1 MNNIFR
7 EQENRHW
14 IKNENV
20 YELHFRPYY
29 DDEIILKFIQDKEDS
44 SIFIY
49 VSDML
54 NVEHDEI
61 ITDSVEEAM
70 EEFEYMIEEH
80 LKGEIDY
87 YEEILRKFKEDS
99 VGDW

>member
-1 MNNIFR
+1 MSYIIR
-7 EQENRHW
+7 KQENRYW
-14 IKNENV
+14 INNENV
-20 YELHFRPYY
+20 YELHFEPFY
-29 DDEIILKFIQDKEDS
+29 DDEIILKFIQDKEDA
-44 SIFIY
+44 IVFIY

-61 ITDSVEEAM
+61 IADSVEDAM

-87 YEEILRKFKEDS
+87 YEELLRKFKEK
-99 VGDW
+99 

>member
-1 MNNIFR
+1 MRNFIR

-14 IKNENV
+14 IKNEDV
-20 YELHFRPYY
+20 YEFHFRPYY
-29 DDEIILKFIQDKEDS
+29 DDEIILKFIQDKEDAS
-44 SIFIY
+44 NFIY

-61 ITDSVEEAM
+61 TTDSVEDAM

-87 YEEILRKFKEDS
+87 YEELLRKFKEK
-99 VGDW
+99 

>member
-1 MNNIFR
+1 MSYIIR
-7 EQENRHW
+7 KQENRYW
-14 IKNENV
+14 INNENV
-20 YELHFRPYY
+20 YELHFEPFY

-44 SIFIY
+44 SVFIY

-61 ITDSVEEAM
+61 LADSVEDAM

-80 LKGEIDY
+80 LKCEIDY
-87 YEEILRKFKEDS
+87 YEELLRKFKEK
-99 VGDW
+99 

>member
-1 MNNIFR
+1 MKNIIR
-7 EQENRHW
+7 KHENRYW
-14 IKNENV
+14 INNENV
-20 YELHFRPYY
+20 YELHFEPFY

-44 SIFIY
+44 SVFIY

-61 ITDSVEEAM
+61 ISDSVEDAM
-70 EEFEYMIEEH
+70 EEFEYMIEEY

-87 YEEILRKFKEDS
+87 YEELLRKFKEDS
-99 VGDW
+99 VGG

>member
-1 MNNIFR
+1 MSDLIR

-14 IKNENV
+14 LKNEDV
-20 YELHFRPYY
+20 YELYFRPYD

-44 SIFIY
+44 SNFIY

-61 ITDSVEEAM
+61 TADSVEDVM
-70 EEFEYMIEEH
+70 EEFEYMIEEY
-80 LKGEIDY
+80 LKGEMDY
-87 YEEILRKFKEDS
+87 YEGLLRKFKEE
-99 VGDW
+99 